1 MRTFRL
7 SPTTVMDPHQIFG
20 FLLHD
25 VTRLYKRRFEQ
36 RSAQLSL
43 TLPQCKTLSLLARN
57 EGISQRQ
64 LADLTEIDAMSIV
77 RILDRMESD
86 GWVERRA
93 DPQDRRARRLAITAK
108 ARPILDQILEMGA
121 ATRTEV
127 LAGLSA
133 TQRDQLVALLEKC
146 HANLQGLE
154 PLAAEVHS

>member
-1 MRTFRL
+1 
-7 SPTTVMDPHQIFG
+7 MDQHQNFG

-64 LADLTEIDAMSIV
+64 LADLADIDAMSIV
-77 RILDRMESD
+77 RILDRMEAD

-93 DPQDRRARRLAITAK
+93 DTLDRRARRLALTAK
-108 ARPILDQILEMGA
+108 ARPLLDQILEMA
-121 ATRTEV
+121 AITRTEV
-127 LAGLSA
+127 LDGLEGK
-133 TQRDQLVALLEKC
+133 QRDLLVALLEKC
-146 HANLQGLE
+146 HTNLQGLK
-154 PLAAEVHS
+154 PLAQESGS

>member
-1 MRTFRL
+1 
-7 SPTTVMDPHQIFG
+7 MDQHQIFG

-64 LADLTEIDAMSIV
+64 LADLAEIDAMSIV
-77 RILDRMESD
+77 RILDRMEAD

-93 DPQDRRARRLAITAK
+93 DPLDRRARRLAITAK

-127 LAGLSA
+127 LADLDVQ
-133 TQRDQLVALLEKC
+133 QRDQLVALLEKC
-146 HANLQGLE
+146 HSNLQALG
-154 PLAAEVHS
+154 PLAESQVPS

>member
-1 MRTFRL
+1 
-7 SPTTVMDPHQIFG
+7 MDQHQIFG

-64 LADLTEIDAMSIV
+64 LADLADIDAMSIV
-77 RILDRMESD
+77 RILDRMEAD

-93 DPQDRRARRLAITAK
+93 DPQDRRARRLAVTAK
-108 ARPILDQILEMGA
+108 ARPLLDQILEMGA

-127 LAGLSA
+127 LAGLDVQ
-133 TQRDQLVALLEKC
+133 QRDQLVSMLERC
-146 HANLQGLE
+146 QMNLQALQ
-154 PLAAEVHS
+154 PLAAQESQS

>member
-1 MRTFRL
+1 
-7 SPTTVMDPHQIFG
+7 MDPHQIFG

-25 VTRLYKRRFEQ
+25 VTRLYQRRFEQ

-64 LADLTEIDAMSIV
+64 LADLADIDAMSIV
-77 RILDRMESD
+77 RILDRMEAD

-93 DPQDRRARRLAITAK
+93 DPQDRRARRLAVTAE
-108 ARPILDQILEMGA
+108 ARPILDQILEMGT

-127 LAGLSA
+127 LEGLDVQ
-133 TQRDQLVALLEKC
+133 QRDQLVSMLERC
-146 HANLQGLE
+146 QLNLQALK
-154 PLAAEVHS
+154 PLAAQVSQS

>member
-1 MRTFRL
+1 M
-7 SPTTVMDPHQIFG
+7 VMDPHQIFG

-64 LADLTEIDAMSIV
+64 LAELADIDAMSIV
-77 RILDRMESD
+77 RILDRMEAD

-108 ARPILDQILEMGA
+108 ARPILDRILEMGTQ
-121 ATRTEV
+121 TRAEV
-127 LAGLSA
+127 
-133 TQRDQLVALLEKC
+133 
-146 HANLQGLE
+146 LQGLD
-154 PLAAEVHS
+154 LAQRNQLVSLLEQVHTNLQALKPVVEETNS

>member
-1 MRTFRL
+1 
-7 SPTTVMDPHQIFG
+7 MDQHQNFG

-25 VTRLYKRRFEQ
+25 VTRLYQRRFEQ

-64 LADLTEIDAMSIV
+64 LADLADIDAMSIV
-77 RILDRMESD
+77 RILDRMEAD

-93 DPQDRRARRLAITAK
+93 DTQDRRARCLAVTAK

-121 ATRTEV
+121 ATRAEV
-127 LAGLSA
+127 LAGLNIQ
-133 TQRDQLVALLEKC
+133 QRDQLMALLEKC
-146 HANLQGLE
+146 HANLQGLK
-154 PLAAEVHS
+154 PLAQETGS

>member
-1 MRTFRL
+1 
-7 SPTTVMDPHQIFG
+7 MDKHPIVG

-43 TLPQCKTLSLLARN
+43 TLSQCKTLSLLSRN

-64 LADLTEIDAMSIV
+64 LADLADIDAMSIV
-77 RILDRMESD
+77 RILDRMEAD

-93 DPQDRRARRLAITAK
+93 DPQDRRARRLAVTAK

-121 ATRTEV
+121 ATRAEV
-127 LAGLSA
+127 LEGLDVER
-133 TQRDQLVALLEKC
+133 RDQLVSLLEKV
-146 HANLQGLE
+146 HTNLQGLK
-154 PLAAEVHS
+154 PLVVQETRP